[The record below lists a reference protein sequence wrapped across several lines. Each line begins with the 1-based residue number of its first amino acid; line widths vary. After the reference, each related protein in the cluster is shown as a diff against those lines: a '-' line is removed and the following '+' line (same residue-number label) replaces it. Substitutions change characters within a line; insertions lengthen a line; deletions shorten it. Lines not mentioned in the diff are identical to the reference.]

1 MEKLDS
7 FFHIQSRHCSAA
19 LSERSLC
26 IHFPLLSSRG
36 LLDTELTADTP
47 ANTHLLPAA
56 LQLLVT
62 LSVTEREDCVNPQP
76 RSIASQAGFF
86 CSRKT
91 LSPWYQTNLLGT
103 S

>member
-7 FFHIQSRHCSAA
+7 FFHDKSRHCSAA
-19 LSERSLC
+19 LRERSLC
-26 IHFPLLSSRG
+26 IEFPLLSSRG

-56 LQLLVT
+56 LQLLLT
-62 LSVTEREDCVNPQP
+62 LLVTEGEDCVNPQP
-76 RSIASQAGFF
+76 RSIASQAGVF
-86 CSRKT
+86 CFRKT
-91 LSPWYQTNLLGT
+91 LSPSYQTDLLGT